1 MEADRLLTIKEN
13 FLIVLDSRNATTLNN
28 GSNNSDVYFE
38 FDEPVRIHKDAIR
51 CYCSVLSFSAPN
63 SLYNINET
71 NNLLSISFFSSS
83 AYLSNNLFNYYIPY
97 GNYNANTL
105 LSELQKQISI
115 STDIDR
121 FLTIS
126 FNKITNKF
134 TISDP
139 GFSFIINDSS
149 TIFEV
154 MGFSKNTKYSSTS
167 TSAPYKFEFPYTCNF
182 NGINNLNIHLTN
194 LNTQNIDSFNKSTSG
209 IIQTIP
215 INGGSN
221 QIIYNKSNDFNFVI
235 NEDNIDY
242 IHVHLLDDLE
252 NFLNFN
258 NQHWNLTLYFT
269 IIKDADRFS
278 HHNSFFN
285 ILENGYS

>member
-1 MEADRLLTIKEN
+1 MQAEELLTVKEN

-28 GSNNSDVYFE
+28 GSMNSDVYFE
-38 FDEPVRIHKDAIR
+38 FDEPVRIHRDARR
-51 CYCSVLSFSAPN
+51 CYCSVLSFSTPN

-71 NNLLSISFFSSS
+71 NNLLTITFYSSDTV
-83 AYLSNNLFNYYIPY
+83 LTHTQFDYYIPY

-105 LSELQKQISI
+105 MSEFQKQIAA

-121 FLTIS
+121 YLTIS

-134 TISDP
+134 TIIDP
-139 GFSFIINDSS
+139 GFPFYING

-154 MGFSKNTKYSSTS
+154 MGFSNTQYSSTTIS
-167 TSAPYKFEFPYTCNF
+167 PYKFEFPYTCNF
-182 NGINNLNIHLTN
+182 NGINNINIHLTN

-221 QIIYNKSNDFNFVI
+221 QIIYNKSNDFNFVV

-269 IIKDADRFS
+269 LIKDTPRFE